1 MRVLVIKTS
10 SMGDVIHTLP
20 ALADAQAAIPS
31 ITFDW
36 VVEEGFTEIPGWHP
50 AVNKVIPVAIRRWRK
65 SILQTLTGGEW
76 RRFKR
81 EIRKCHYDCVID
93 AQGLL
98 KSAAL
103 TRLVKAPCYGLD
115 SASIREPLASLA
127 YKHKVQVDKDQH
139 AVERVRELFAK
150 ALGYQQP
157 NTVAQYGLTRKQ
169 FAGSTVADKN
179 VVLLHGTTWPTKH
192 WPQRYWQQLAH
203 KLTAAGY
210 RVLLPWGSDTERER
224 AKFIAEGDDAV
235 EVLPRLNIKGVATAL
250 AQATAVVSV
259 DTGLGHLSAAI
270 GVPTLSLYS
279 PTDPKIIGTSGEQQY
294 HFSTNEIEDTGAEYD
309 VDIEPENFAKMT
321 PDLVW
326 QRLRP
331 VLE

>member
-1 MRVLVIKTS
+1 
-10 SMGDVIHTLP
+10 
-20 ALADAQAAIPS
+20 
-31 ITFDW
+31 
-36 VVEEGFTEIPGWHP
+36 
-50 AVNKVIPVAIRRWRK
+50 
-65 SILQTLTGGEW
+65 
-76 RRFKR
+76 
-81 EIRKCHYDCVID
+81 
-93 AQGLL
+93 
-98 KSAAL
+98 
-103 TRLVKAPCYGLD
+103 
-115 SASIREPLASLA
+115 
-127 YKHKVQVDKDQH
+127 
-139 AVERVRELFAK
+139 
-150 ALGYQQP
+150 
-157 NTVAQYGLTRKQ
+157 
-169 FAGSTVADKN
+169 
-179 VVLLHGTTWPTKH
+179 
-192 WPQRYWQQLAH
+192 
-203 KLTAAGY
+203 
-210 RVLLPWGSDTERER
+210 
-224 AKFIAEGDDAV
+224 V